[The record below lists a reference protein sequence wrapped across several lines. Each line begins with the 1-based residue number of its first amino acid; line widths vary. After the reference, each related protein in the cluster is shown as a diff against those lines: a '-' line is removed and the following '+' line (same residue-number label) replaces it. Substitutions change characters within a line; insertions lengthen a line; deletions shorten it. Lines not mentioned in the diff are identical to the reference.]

1 MESVNNVIANGNFLK
16 GNNNV
21 NVINDN
27 GEIKRNRVDSLATH
41 CSEKMFAVFTF
52 DGRRRKAFYNLSENC
67 VWQCVEL
74 AKNKGR
80 SPTKYLSWLLT
91 RELNKSR
98 L

>member
-16 GNNNV
+16 GNNND
-21 NVINDN
+21 NDK

-41 CSEKMFAVFTF
+41 CSEKMGNRGDRVAYKLYC
-52 DGRRRKAFYNLSENC
+52 KAFYNLSENC

-74 AKNKGR
+74 AKDKGR